1 MTAGGSEPDAP
12 GSVAASAS
20 QRVHAILEAAEASAA
35 EIRREAQ
42 EEAATIRERARADA
56 GRASASI
63 EATVRRLEALHG
75 ELGGLIASLRSGE
88 AASEAAP
95 APAPVSGPAPEAA
108 SVSRPAP
115 EAASVSGPAPEPAPA
130 PASPTAAD
138 PDAAGVRLIA
148 LNMALDGTPREQAA
162 RFLAENFS
170 LADPEQLLDEVYA
183 SVQR

>member
-35 EIRREAQ
+35 EIRREAE
-42 EEAATIRERARADA
+42 EEAAAIRERARADA

-63 EATVRRLEALHG
+63 EAAVRRLEVLHG
-75 ELGGLIASLRSGE
+75 ELGALIASLRGGEE

-95 APAPVSGPAPEAA
+95 APAPVSET
-108 SVSRPAP
+108 
-115 EAASVSGPAPEPAPA
+115 APEPPPA
-130 PASPTAAD
+130 PASRTAAD
-138 PDAAGVRLIA
+138 QDAAGVRLIA

-170 LADPEQLLDEVYA
+170 LTDPEQLLDEVYA